1 DVRPRR
7 TSARL
12 HGPRLP
18 RPRRAARV
26 RSPRRP
32 RLPGPH
38 ALDGDAQLPAG
49 VPPLL
54 ARARAVASRTADV
67 VVVGGGLVGCAVA
80 RELAR
85 RGLHPALVERGEL
98 AGEASRAAAGMVA
111 PQAESEGPGPLL
123 RPGVEGRRRSPGGVG
138 APP

>member
-1 DVRPRR
+1 
-7 TSARL
+7 AL
-12 HGPRLP
+12 HGDRLP
-18 RPRRAARV
+18 CPRRAARV
-26 RSPRRP
+26 RPSRRA
-32 RLPGPH
+32 RLPRPD

-54 ARARAVASRTADV
+54 ARARAVAARPADV

-98 AGEASRAAAGMVA
+98 AGGARPAPARPGG
-111 PQAESEGPGPLL
+111 PQAGGGGAGP
-123 RPGVEGRRRSPGGVG
+123 
-138 APP
+138 PPHPAA